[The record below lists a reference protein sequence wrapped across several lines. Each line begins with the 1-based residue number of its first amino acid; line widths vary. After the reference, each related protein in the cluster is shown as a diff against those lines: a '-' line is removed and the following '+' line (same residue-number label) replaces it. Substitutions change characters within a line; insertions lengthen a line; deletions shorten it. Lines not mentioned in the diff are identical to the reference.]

1 MIAISVSLTDTA
13 RVAGFINPGTRR
25 GDLPQ
30 RHRRRG
36 QTFTRLLLERGQV
49 IAVGST
55 TTTQTTT
62 TTPEG
67 TQTDRAAA
75 PHADDAGARPGATP
89 RRSCSRQDPAS
100 SRSPCSPTT
109 ATSSPGPAPPP
120 TTCSGDLTC
129 LSSSTRT
136 PDTVN
141 ALLPTVP
148 AGAHAI
154 DQMDRL
160 QRVAGPTGPRSTSSC
175 SVPTWTLA
183 DALALADGMRLTR
196 PSTSVVLVRDEVDAH
211 DHARGDAR
219 RGPRRRTG
227 LATPTPIRAAV
238 DRAYQLYVALRGPGG
253 AMHQGRIVT
262 VFSPKGGVGKTTV
275 SVNLA
280 LALADRGARKV
291 CLVDLDLAFGD
302 VAITLQLF
310 PSHTIEHAIGSE
322 DAIDAPLLESLL
334 TRHADSVMVLAAPN
348 HPDVRERV
356 TPMLVSRI
364 LKALRESFDFIVVDT
379 APAFDEQTLTALDE
393 TDECVIVATL
403 DVPTLKNV
411 KVALETLEMLDIA
424 RDHRHLLLNRADDN
438 VGLGRGAGR
447 VDPRHAGGEHG
458 RDLHGHRGR
467 HQRRPARS

>member
-1 MIAISVSLTDTA
+1 MPVVVDPNTDT
-13 RVAGFINPGTRR
+13 
-25 GDLPQ
+25 L
-30 RHRRRG
+30 
-36 QTFTRLLLERGQV
+36 
-49 IAVGST
+49 
-55 TTTQTTT
+55 
-62 TTPEG
+62 
-67 TQTDRAAA
+67 
-75 PHADDAGARPGATP
+75 
-89 RRSCSRQDPAS
+89 
-100 SRSPCSPTT
+100 
-109 ATSSPGPAPPP
+109 
-120 TTCSGDLTC
+120 
-129 LSSSTRT
+129 
-136 PDTVN
+136 N
-141 ALLPTVP
+141 ALLTTVP
-148 AGAHAI
+148 PGAHSI

-160 QRVAGPTGPRSTSSC
+160 HAWLENRPEEYVVVLGPQ
-175 SVPTWTLA
+175 VKMV

-196 PSTSVVLVRDEVDAH
+196 PSTSVVLVREEVDAQTMREAM
-211 DHARGDAR
+211 HAGVRDVVPLDDAE
-219 RGPRRRTG
+219 T
-227 LATPTPIRAAV
+227 IRAAV

-322 DAIDAPLLESLL
+322 DSIDAPLLETLL

-356 TPMLVSRI
+356 TPMLVSRT
-364 LKALRESFDFIVVDT
+364 LKALRESFDYIVVDT

-438 VGLGRGAGR
+438 VGLGAERVESILGMPVASMVETSMDIAAATNAGQPLMSQDAQHPFSTALREFSTRLTGAPVAPATSGRAASVEEPEKAGR
-447 VDPRHAGGEHG
+447 
-458 RDLHGHRGR
+458 LF
-467 HQRRPARS
+467 RRRK